1 MLQVLVCPLHL
12 ALVPGPGGGRGPVPR
27 PLTRPRHVGLD
38 LGHDVLGALHRHR
51 EPPQVWDLHLLLHL
65 LGVEVLL
72 LLLLVLGVSSQ
83 GVVVVEALEAG
94 AGGELLLLL
103 LLLPRLLQ
111 RGEPVSGHLAW
122 SGVSKGP

>member
-27 PLTRPRHVGLD
+27 PLPRPRPRHVGLD

-65 LGVEVLL
+65 LGMEVLL
-72 LLLLVLGVSSQ
+72 MLLLLVLWVSSQ

-103 LLLPRLLQ
+103 PRLLQ
-111 RGEPVSGHLAW
+111 RGEPVSRHLDKEW
-122 SGVSKGP
+122 G

>member
-27 PLTRPRHVGLD
+27 PLPRPRPRHVGLD

-51 EPPQVWDLHLLLHL
+51 EPPQVWDLDLLLHL
-65 LGVEVLL
+65 LRMEVLL
-72 LLLLVLGVSSQ
+72 MLLLVLGVSSQ

-103 LLLPRLLQ
+103 LLPRLLQ
-111 RGEPVSGHLAW
+111 RGEPVSGHL
-122 SGVSKGP
+122 GMERG

>member
-27 PLTRPRHVGLD
+27 PRHVGLD

-51 EPPQVWDLHLLLHL
+51 EPPQVWNLDLLLHL
-65 LGVEVLL
+65 LGMEVLL
-72 LLLLVLGVSSQ
+72 LLLLVLWVSSQ

-103 LLLPRLLQ
+103 LLPRLLQ
-111 RGEPVSGHLAW
+111 RGEPVSGDLAW
-122 SGVSKGP
+122 SGVSKEP

>member
-27 PLTRPRHVGLD
+27 PRPRHVGLN

-51 EPPQVWDLHLLLHL
+51 KPPQVWDLHLLLHL
-65 LGVEVLL
+65 LGMEVLLVLL
-72 LLLLVLGVSSQ
+72 LLLLGVSSQ

-103 LLLPRLLQ
+103 LLSRLLQ
-111 RGEPVSGHLAW
+111 RGEPVSRHLGIEW
-122 SGVSKGP
+122 G